1 MSIIGALNTAV
12 SGLSAQAHAFTDI
25 GNNIA
30 NSQTVGYKATDTN
43 FSDYVVN
50 SSASQGTSET
60 VRAST
65 AAQNEAQGSITS
77 SANTLAL
84 AISGNGFFNVAEE
97 SGDSTTT
104 AKSFQ
109 TTDYFTRN
117 GNFTE
122 DNQGYLVN
130 SSNEYLKAYTVNSQ
144 GTLDTTALN
153 PINVSGVTFRPTQ
166 TSIITDTA
174 NLPGSTA
181 AANPASTTAATT
193 QSQTIYD
200 AAGQQHVVTMN
211 WTPSG
216 TNQWTVSASV
226 DNAAPTATAQVTFD
240 SSGLLSGI
248 TQTAPATAAGPTNAT
263 TGTSASFTIPATLA
277 GVSQPMTVKL
287 GAIGTTSG
295 TRMATDANNV
305 GSAATIQ
312 SDSVTTGNYTGISM
326 TADGNILANF
336 DNDHSQLIGKIPLAT
351 FADANA
357 LTAHDGEAYTAT
369 SGSGSAVESLAGQNG
384 AGALETSS
392 LENSTTSLD
401 TDLTRL
407 ITAQQAYGANAK
419 VVTTANEMLQTVLSM
434 KQ

>member
-30 NSQTVGYKATDTN
+30 NSQTVGYKASDTD
-43 FSDYVVN
+43 FSDYVLN
-50 SSASQGTSET
+50 SSAAQGTSET

-65 AAQNEAQGSITS
+65 AAQNDAQGSITA

-97 SGDSTTT
+97 NGDSTTT
-104 AKSFQ
+104 SKSFQ
-109 TTDYFTRN
+109 PTDYYTRN
-117 GNFTE
+117 GNFSE
-122 DNQGYLVN
+122 DNQGFLVN
-130 SSNEYLKAYTVNSQ
+130 SSNEYLKAYAVSSN
-144 GTLDTTALN
+144 GTIDTTTLN
-153 PINVSGVTFRPTQ
+153 PINVSNVTFRPTQ
-166 TSIITDTA
+166 TSVITDIA
-174 NLPGSTA
+174 SLPGSTA
-181 AANPASTTAATT
+181 AANPASTTTATT

-200 AAGQQHVVTMN
+200 AAGQQHTVTTN

-216 TNQWTVSASV
+216 ANQWTVSASV
-226 DNAAPTATAQVTFD
+226 DGAAPSATAQVTFD
-240 SSGLLSGI
+240 ANGLLSGI
-248 TQTAPATAAGPTNAT
+248 TQTTPASAAGPTNAT
-263 TGTSASFTIPATLA
+263 AGATASFTIPATLA

-287 GAIGTTSG
+287 GAIGSTSG
-295 TRMATDANNV
+295 TTMSTDANNV
-305 GSAATIQ
+305 GSAASIQ
-312 SDSVTTGNYTGISM
+312 TDSVTSGSYTGISM
-326 TADGNILANF
+326 TADGNIMANF
-336 DNDHSQLIGKIPLAT
+336 DNDHSQIIGKIPLAT
-351 FADANA
+351 FADSNA

-392 LENSTTSLD
+392 VENSTTSLD
-401 TDLTRL
+401 TDLTKL